1 MKCPTCGDELKVITV
16 RVPVPYLTS
25 HMYEAPPPKVIGEG
39 PMIVLHQWIERE
51 EVCDCPRCQG
61 GY

>member
-1 MKCPTCGDELKVITV
+1 MKTCPICGDELKVITV
-16 RVPVPYLTS
+16 WVPV
-25 HMYEAPPPKVIGEG
+25 YERMTARDTCMSVD
-39 PMIVLHQWIERE
+39 VLVRYEERE